1 MLRITHTTPKRL
13 LGHLRKLQRDGEALL
28 ARPTFLSPWDEA
40 PWEVRVWRCLDKIA
54 DRGAFDSALERDS
67 EDLGPVDLLSF
78 KSKPADELDQLL
90 RRRIGRR
97 VGTLASVIEKV
108 EAIAELP
115 PRRAKKMP

>member
-1 MLRITHTTPKRL
+1 M
-13 LGHLRKLQRDGEALL
+13 
-28 ARPTFLSPWDEA
+28 
-40 PWEVRVWRCLDKIA
+40 
-54 DRGAFDSALERDS
+54 

-78 KSKPADELDQLL
+78 KPKPADELDQLL

-115 PRRAKKMP
+115 ARRAKKIS